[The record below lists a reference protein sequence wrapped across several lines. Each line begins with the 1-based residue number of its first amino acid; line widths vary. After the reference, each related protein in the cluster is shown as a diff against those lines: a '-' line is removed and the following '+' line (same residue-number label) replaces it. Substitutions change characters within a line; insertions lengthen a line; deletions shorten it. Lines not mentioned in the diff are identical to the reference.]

1 MTLPM
6 RSAALFL
13 AFFCC
18 NAFAQYSGPA
28 VQACLD
34 LAKRE
39 QKRDGGSARD
49 VVFERDPELILERY
63 TRKLGSQ
70 FVASILTGNGA
81 VVYDGAPSAELSFIC
96 LLASD
101 KQPVFFDWLP
111 RRNATAAVQCVRSP
125 DLQKNPR
132 DCLAL
137 LLRVA
142 EQDLTQAYAMRFQE
156 ANERG
161 EKPLAAFRK
170 SGAQWIEYRDAEC
183 ARRRDL
189 APAAMSPDD
198 FALACTIDLTRRR
211 ALDMR

>member
-1 MTLPM
+1 MKY
-6 RSAALFL
+6 AALL
-13 AFFCC
+13 ASFFCC

-28 VQACLD
+28 VDACLN
-34 LAKRE
+34 LAKSE
-39 QKRDGGSARD
+39 QKRDNASGNIT
-49 VVFERDPELILERY
+49 FERDGDLIIERY

-70 FVASILTGNGA
+70 FVSSILTGNGA
-81 VVYDGAPSAELSFIC
+81 VAYQGAPSAELSFIC

-101 KQPVFFDWLP
+101 KQAVFFNWLP
-111 RRNATAAVQCVRSP
+111 RRNASAAMQCVRSE
-125 DLQKNPR
+125 DLRKSPR
-132 DCLAL
+132 SCLDL

-170 SGAQWIEYRDAEC
+170 SGAEWLEYREAEC
-183 ARRRDL
+183 SRRRDT
-189 APAAMSPDD
+189 APAGYNPDD
-198 FALACTIDLTRRR
+198 YVIACSIDLTRRR